1 MLLSVSDNRKSAS
14 SRRSARV
21 RTPSVIQMEAA
32 ECGAAALAMILAYYG
47 RFVPLERLRND
58 CGVSRDGSKASNVV
72 KTAREY
78 GLIAKGVRAEPEQL
92 KTMMLPVVVFWN
104 FNHFVVV
111 EGFDRKT
118 YFLNDPA
125 SGHRTVTAEEFDESF
140 TGVVL
145 TFKPGPEFRKGGR
158 KPSVL
163 EALKRRA
170 RGLGTPIF
178 YAVLAGLALAL
189 IGLVIPTFSKIFV
202 DRYLVDGL
210 QDWIRPLLWAMVLT
224 VILKIAVTWLQ
235 ENILLRLEM
244 SLALR
249 TSGQFFAHVL
259 RLPVQFFA
267 QRYAGE
273 VVSRVALNN
282 QVAQILSGR
291 LAANIIL
298 AMMGV
303 FFVAIMLQYDLVM
316 TLVGIGIAALNV
328 VALVLVSN
336 KRKDLNKRLLQEYGK
351 LTGFAMGGLQTVE
364 TIKAGGLELD
374 FFSKWAGYQAKA
386 VNSEQQLNVYTQW
399 LDALPPFL
407 TIFNTTVML
416 GLGGMRVMQGVMTMG
431 ELVAFQALMTAFTTP
446 FNNVTAMGSQLQE
459 AEGSMQRLDDVLDNQ
474 PDPLIES
481 TEVLP
486 VASRMPARLSGRTEV
501 RNLTFGYSRLERPLI
516 EDFHLML
523 SPGSR
528 VALVGGSGSGKSTI
542 AMLIAGLL
550 EPWEG
555 EILFDGKPRS
565 EIPRDI
571 MTASVAMVDQSIMMF
586 GGSVHD
592 NLTLWDDTVPSGEV
606 VKAAQDAMVHDVV
619 AARAGGYQSN
629 VAEDGVNFSG
639 GQRQRLEIARALAG
653 HPTILILDE
662 ATSALDPLTENHIDD
677 RIRQRGCT
685 ALIIAHRLSTIRDSD
700 EIIVLERGRVV
711 ERGTHEEMRS
721 AGGPYAK
728 LIREY

>member
-1 MLLSVSDNRKSAS
+1 MFLSVSDNRKSAY
-14 SRRSARV
+14 SRHSARV

-32 ECGAAALAMILAYYG
+32 ECGAACLAMILAYYG

-72 KTAREY
+72 KAAREY

-92 KTMMLPVVVFWN
+92 KTMTLPVIVFWN

-158 KPSVL
+158 KPSML
-163 EALKRRA
+163 AALKRRA

-189 IGLVIPTFSKIFV
+189 IGLVITTFSKIFV

-210 QDWIRPLLWAMVLT
+210 HDWIRPLLWAMVLT
-224 VILKIAVTWLQ
+224 VIVKIAVTWLQ
-235 ENILLRLEM
+235 ESILLRLEM

-259 RLPVQFFA
+259 RLPVQFFS

-273 VVSRVALNN
+273 VVSRIALNN

-303 FFVAIMLQYDLVM
+303 FFIAIMLQYDLVM

-328 VALVLVSN
+328 VALAFVSN

-386 VNSEQQLNVYTQW
+386 VNSEQELNVYTQW

-407 TIFNTTVML
+407 TIFNTMVML

-474 PDPLIES
+474 PDPLIER
-481 TEVLP
+481 TEALP
-486 VASRMPARLSGRTEV
+486 IASRMTARLSGRTEV

-516 EDFHLML
+516 EDFHLTL

-571 MTASVAMVDQSIMMF
+571 MTASVAMVDQTIMMF
-586 GGSVHD
+586 RGSVHD

-619 AARAGGYQSN
+619 AARAGGYQSE
-629 VAEDGVNFSG
+629 VAEDGTNFSG
-639 GQRQRLEIARALAG
+639 GQRQRLEIARALVV
-653 HPTILILDE
+653 HPTLLILDE